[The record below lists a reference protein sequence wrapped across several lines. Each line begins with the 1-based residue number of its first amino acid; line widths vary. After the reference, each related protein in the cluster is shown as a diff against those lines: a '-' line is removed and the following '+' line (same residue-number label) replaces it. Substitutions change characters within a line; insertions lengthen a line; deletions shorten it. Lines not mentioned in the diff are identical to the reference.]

1 MKSLHLLSVL
11 VLLTAVISCNRTP
24 KDDGTTPPPLFP
36 QAKSM
41 EANPKGG
48 YTLNSVTGDT
58 IKPLVNSLGDT
69 VKTGIPI
76 PAKGRIIHPDSVAKP
91 KSFKVPPQS
100 QLAQIN
106 AHPNKHKIPDNLTVI
121 PVNKDSLKT
130 ISFSSSPTKGGV
142 PAGRGGLDT
151 SHYIINSIGD
161 TVKTGVP
168 IPVKGKKVKTIQ
180 PIPTKALPPA
190 VKDAAIVNLQYL
202 DVDQGMN
209 SSYVWSILE
218 DSHGNLWFGTYGG
231 GVSKYNGES
240 FTHFTEKEGLSYNY
254 VRSILEDSHGNLW
267 FGTYGGGVSKYNG
280 ESFTHFTE
288 KEGLSNNIVLSI
300 LEDSHGN
307 LWFGTN
313 GGGVSK
319 YNGESFTHFTEKEGL
334 SYNYVRSILEDSHG
348 NLWFGT
354 YGGGVS
360 KYNGESFTHF
370 TEKEGL
376 SNNIVWSILEDA
388 DGRVWISTEKGLNVI
403 AFGGMARVE
412 AQTQN
417 VIESTKVSRKPQLII
432 HIFHKE
438 DGLKGLDFFENSVFI
453 DCKNRAWWGGGK
465 GLEMLDLNQFKISEK
480 IPQPVLKQLDIN
492 EQFIDYRNITDSLGN
507 EITFNGVQRFENY
520 PLNLELPYDKNHLTF
535 HFVAI
540 DWSAPHKIKYSYR
553 MLGLNDN
560 WSAATH
566 ETKADYRNLPYGTY
580 TFQVRAIGESQ
591 QWSKPFE
598 YTFTIHPPWWHTWWA
613 RTLYALVA
621 LTLILAL
628 VKWRT
633 AALKKRQKE
642 LEQTVEERT
651 AEVVQQ
657 KHLIEEKHK
666 EITDSINY
674 AERIQRSFLATREM
688 LDQNLRDYFVF
699 FKPKDVVSGDFYWAA
714 ELNNGNFSFCCADST
729 GHGVPGAIMSIL
741 NISSLEKSIEAHT
754 EPQDILSETRRII
767 IDRLKKDG
775 SPEGGKDGMDCSLLV
790 LNKDRKQLWLAS
802 AHNSVIIIR
811 KGEIMEYRGDK
822 MPVGKHD
829 KDNDPFTLHTL
840 TLEQGD
846 TIFTLTD
853 GFPDQFGGPKGKKF
867 MIKSLKE
874 LFLQIAHLPMHEQEQ
889 KLTEEFDTWKG
900 TNEQV
905 DDVCVI
911 GVRI

>member
-209 SSYVWSILE
+209 SS
-218 DSHGNLWFGTYGG
+218 
-231 GVSKYNGES
+231 
-240 FTHFTEKEGLSYNY
+240 
-254 VRSILEDSHGNLW
+254 
-267 FGTYGGGVSKYNG
+267 
-280 ESFTHFTE
+280 
-288 KEGLSNNIVLSI
+288 
-300 LEDSHGN
+300 
-307 LWFGTN
+307 
-313 GGGVSK
+313 
-319 YNGESFTHFTEKEGL
+319 
-334 SYNYVRSILEDSHG
+334 YVRSILEDSHG